1 MKIKHII
8 AIIGVFGLAATS
20 FQLWKVKPVA
30 PSPFIKPEK
39 PPVYVKNKAFSA
51 LAGWNQADLKPSLL
65 AFRNSCKVFL
75 KQHPEKSVGNAHFSL
90 KAKDWQPACRAA
102 MHVNEHSTHRVRD
115 FFQSWFKPV
124 AVIGNKPTKGTF
136 TGYYAATVA
145 GSKRPSGP
153 YSIPIHNQNKVL
165 AWVASHK
172 DRATLITEGSAI
184 LKFQDGSKMA
194 IEYIKGGV
202 AHPSFRETSD
212 QEFHGAQD
220 VALSPGYSLAID
232 RKWIPLGTPLWL
244 MTTVR
249 EDFSS
254 KQKAKP
260 FHRLMIAQDIG
271 SAIRGAVRGD
281 MYWGPGEKAT
291 AVANNIKNEGSYWL
305 LLPKAAN
312 I

>member
-1 MKIKHII
+1 MIT
-8 AIIGVFGLAATS
+8 GVLGLAAAG
-20 FQLWKVKPVA
+20 FQLWK
-30 PSPFIKPEK
+30 IKPSIESST
-39 PPVYVKNKAFSA
+39 PANEPVYAKNKAFSA
-51 LAGWNQADLKPSLL
+51 LVGWNQADLKPSLL

-75 KQHPEKSVGNAHFSL
+75 KQNPERNVGNAHFSL

-102 MHVNEHSTHRVRD
+102 MQVNEHSEHRVRA

-136 TGYYAATVA
+136 TGYYAATIA
-145 GSKRPSGP
+145 GSRQQSTQ
-153 YSIPIHNQNKVL
+153 YAIPIYDHNKVL
-165 AWVASHK
+165 AWVASRK

-184 LKFQDGSKMA
+184 LTFADGSKMA
-194 IEYIKGGV
+194 IEYIKGS
-202 AHPSFRETSD
+202 ASHPSFRETPD
-212 QEFHGAQD
+212 HEFHGAQD

-254 KQKAKP
+254 KQEAKP

-281 MYWGPGEKAT
+281 MYWGPGKKAT

-305 LLPKAAN
+305 LLPKAAH